1 MRTPEEKDE
10 VPDPHK
16 RGSAGSPLGS
26 TSAKPRAGSRGG
38 SAGSPLGSTS
48 AKPRAGSRGC
58 RPNPQAI
65 RRIDLPNIGATTVS
79 ISLRTENLKVNP
91 PYSAGHL
98 TAVWRIKCRK
108 ASPSGVQNYGILYFL
123 VFSFHF
129 SVFLEWLGYRS
140 KQELKTPTIGVSPCM
155 RGPDTNIITAIM

>member
-16 RGSAGSPLGS
+16 R
-26 TSAKPRAGSRGG
+26 G